1 MKAASSTQGLQLFF
15 YTNSRISGIYSAARP
30 CEPEQ
35 HPASSAEP
43 MTYSSKEIKWSSSN
57 LKSCRQ
63 AASSAA
69 VSQPT
74 AAHRHPADS
83 LHTCRPFRSSAS
95 IYLFQH
101 ISQSCLPP
109 PLHPLAPS
117 IPTVMVNSALEVPT
131 DAQISYCCTIYKNS
145 MTEKQIT
152 AEQHW
157 YSLGAAKRD
166 LGKHTYR
173 SSTQPSNSASD
184 TFASLRSHSTGQH
197 WS

>member
-1 MKAASSTQGLQLFF
+1 M
-15 YTNSRISGIYSAARP
+15 
-30 CEPEQ
+30 
-35 HPASSAEP
+35 
-43 MTYSSKEIKWSSSN
+43 
-57 LKSCRQ
+57 CRE
-63 AASSAA
+63 AASSAV

-74 AAHRHPADS
+74 AAHQHPADS
-83 LHTCRPFRSSAS
+83 LRASRPFLSSS
-95 IYLFQH
+95 PIYLFHQH

-117 IPTVMVNSALEVPT
+117 IPTVMVNSAFEVLA

-157 YSLGAAKRD
+157 YSLGAVKWD

-173 SSTQPSNSASD
+173 SSTQQSNSASD
-184 TFASLRSHSTGQH
+184 TFASLRSHSTEQH
-197 WS
+197 